1 MDKKTFLQSLRNIQ
15 RLPSKIDIN
24 FDESR
29 KILYIGVDSLSVC
42 KNMQEDASAFEGW
55 IFCIYANRKRGIERV
70 ILSWDIP
77 LIKNLHYK
85 RFLYRVLKMQ
95 EHFFWFAPS
104 ENNVADI
111 MDFKDSVYTA
121 GNLFLN
127 YPQNDSKT
135 ENIKEKTEAY
145 FERAFLDPENLFL
158 NTSFD
163 VCNHQL
169 PVGIFR
175 DKVDKEHGLFPYGK
189 SAIDLWAI
197 KADEL
202 WIFELKYNNKK
213 VGIISELLFYLWIME
228 DLCFHHRIRYDLQKK
243 ENPSIRDF
251 DKFYYS
257 AVQKNISTIYG
268 VLLVDDLHPAITSE
282 LIDFINQENCNKQI
296 IVKTQKYKP
305 HITVKLL

>member
-1 MDKKTFLQSLRNIQ
+1 MDKKTFLQSLQNI
-15 RLPSKIDIN
+15 RRFPSKIDIN
-24 FDESR
+24 FDEGQ
-29 KILYIGVDSLSVC
+29 KILHIRVDSLSVC

-55 IFCIYANRKRGIERV
+55 IFCIYANKQREIERV

-77 LIKNLHYK
+77 HDTEDLHYK

-95 EHFFWFAPS
+95 DHFLWFAPS
-104 ENNVADI
+104 EENMKDVI
-111 MDFKDSVYTA
+111 DFRDSVYSV

-127 YPQNDSKT
+127 YPQNDSNT

-145 FERAFLDPENLFL
+145 FERAFLDPEKLFRD
-158 NTSFD
+158 TSFD
-163 VCNHQL
+163 VCNNQL
-169 PVGIFR
+169 PVGVFR
-175 DKVDKEHGLFPYGK
+175 DRVAKKHGLFPYGK

-197 KADEL
+197 RADEL

-213 VGIISELLFYLWIME
+213 VGIITELLFYLWIME
-228 DLCFHHRIRYDLQKK
+228 DLCFNQKIKYDSPK
-243 ENPSIRDF
+243 EIPSIRDF

-257 AVQKNISTIYG
+257 TEQKNISTIYG

-305 HITVKLL
+305 HITVQLL

>member
-1 MDKKTFLQSLRNIQ
+1 M
-15 RLPSKIDIN
+15 
-24 FDESR
+24 
-29 KILYIGVDSLSVC
+29 
-42 KNMQEDASAFEGW
+42 
-55 IFCIYANRKRGIERV
+55 
-70 ILSWDIP
+70 
-77 LIKNLHYK
+77 
-85 RFLYRVLKMQ
+85 
-95 EHFFWFAPS
+95 
-104 ENNVADI
+104 
-111 MDFKDSVYTA
+111 
-121 GNLFLN
+121 
-127 YPQNDSKT
+127 
-135 ENIKEKTEAY
+135 
-145 FERAFLDPENLFL
+145 
-158 NTSFD
+158 
-163 VCNHQL
+163 

-228 DLCFHHRIRYDLQKK
+228 DLCFHHRIRYDLQK
-243 ENPSIRDF
+243 EIPSIRDF
-251 DKFYYS
+251 DKFYS